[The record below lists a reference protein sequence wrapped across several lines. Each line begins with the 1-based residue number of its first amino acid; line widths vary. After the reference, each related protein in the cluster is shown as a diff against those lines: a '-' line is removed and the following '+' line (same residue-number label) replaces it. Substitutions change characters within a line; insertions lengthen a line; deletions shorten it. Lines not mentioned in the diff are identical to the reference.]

1 MSKSISS
8 HSEKETNIEY
18 SQFLLFLVGG
28 DLYAIE
34 ALKTSE
40 IVEYSHIT
48 KVPMLT
54 SCVKG
59 VTNIRGN
66 IVPVIDLLD
75 RFGLGDTKVQRKTS
89 IVVIN
94 HNHGDDAMQLGI
106 IIDEVFEVDDIYNKD
121 IKDAPEFGAKIDNKF
136 IQKMGKYNGEYIAVL
151 DMKNILDIEELSTIT
166 Q

>member
-1 MSKSISS
+1 MNEIIY
-8 HSEKETNIEY
+8 EKNIDNALN
-18 SQFLLFLVGG
+18 QFLLFLVGG

-40 IVEYSHIT
+40 IVEYNQIT
-48 KVPMLT
+48 KVPMIT

-66 IVPVIDLLD
+66 IVPTIDLLD
-75 RFGLGDTKVQRKTS
+75 RFGLGETKIDRKTS

-94 HNHGDDAMQLGI
+94 HEYKDTKIQLGV
-106 IIDEVFEVDDIYNKD
+106 IIDEVFEVDDINTNN
-121 IKDAPEFGAKIDNKF
+121 IKEVPDFGSKIDKKF
-136 IQKMGKYNGEYIAVL
+136 IQQMGKYNGEYIAILNV
-151 DMKNILDIEELSTIT
+151 KSILDITELSTIA